1 MKTSFLVLSLFFAII
16 TVQSQTY
23 EPSTKWPYLY
33 ENFSN
38 GVIYFSNNTKVNAS
52 VNVHLVQS
60 SLHYLKGE
68 LIFQVEPKDL
78 IRVEI
83 GNDAFIYIDNQLSRI
98 VNHQANNLLIIVTK
112 VDFDAM
118 AKPSGAYGMST
129 SSSATRDL
137 SSLEIS
143 GLTNN
148 NHRKML
154 IEKEEGKSL
163 PLKVDYY
170 FVIDNKTINA
180 SKKNMEKELN
190 PELHAKFKIFLKQ
203 NKMKWR
209 NEEHLIN
216 LLRFLVSI

>member
-1 MKTSFLVLSLFFAII
+1 MKHLLIVLSII
-16 TVQSQTY
+16 TAIQAVSSQTY
-23 EPSTKWPYLY
+23 EPTTKWPYLY

-38 GVIYFSNNTKVNAS
+38 GAIYFADNTKVNAS
-52 VNVHLVQS
+52 VNVHLAQS

-68 LIFQVEPKDL
+68 LIFQVEPRDL

-83 GNDAFIYIDNQLSRI
+83 GNDAFIYVENRLSRI
-98 VNHQANNLLIIVTK
+98 IKHFSNNLLISVTL

-143 GLTNN
+143 GLANN
-148 NHRKML
+148 NHRQMM
-154 IEKEEGKSL
+154 IEKEEGKTL

-170 FVIDNKTINA
+170 YVIDNKTLNA
-180 SKKNMEKELN
+180 SKKSLEKDLSSEQN
-190 PELHAKFKIFLKQ
+190 AKMKLFIKQ

-209 NEEHLIN
+209 NEQHLVN
-216 LLRFLVSI
+216 LLNFLVTK